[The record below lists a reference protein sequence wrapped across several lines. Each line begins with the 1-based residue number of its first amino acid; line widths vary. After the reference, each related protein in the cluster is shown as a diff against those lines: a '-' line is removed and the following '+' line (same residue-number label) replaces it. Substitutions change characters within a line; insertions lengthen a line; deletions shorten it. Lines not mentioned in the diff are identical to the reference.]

1 MIFLDQS
8 EIVVK
13 QNQYNSVLLS
23 IAFQSL
29 LLCALVII
37 DSDNTLA
44 LKMLFIVCPRG
55 IHMTFVENTPRR
67 PPKVVFIV
75 KSFNVIIRTC
85 FSLNMGK

>member
-13 QNQYNSVLLS
+13 QNQYNPVLLS

-37 DSDNTLA
+37 DSDNTLS
-44 LKMLFIVCPRG
+44 LKMLFMVCPRG
-55 IHMTFVENTPRR
+55 IHMTFVENTGGL
-67 PPKVVFIV
+67 PKV
-75 KSFNVIIRTC
+75 S
-85 FSLNMGK
+85 S